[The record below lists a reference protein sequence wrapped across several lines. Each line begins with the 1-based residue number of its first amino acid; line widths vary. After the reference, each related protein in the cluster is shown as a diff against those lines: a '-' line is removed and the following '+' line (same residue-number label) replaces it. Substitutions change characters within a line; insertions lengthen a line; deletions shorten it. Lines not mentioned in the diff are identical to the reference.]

1 MDINPSLD
9 QCKTIDLTK
18 VINFPIQP
26 SRAKVQGDDRD
37 KIISILLIYDRP
49 FSWTMWDYIQ
59 AEYS

>member
-37 KIISILLIYDRP
+37 KIISILLIYDG
-49 FSWTMWDYIQ
+49 I
-59 AEYS
+59 